1 MAIKFEDYK
10 QYLSPVFYK
19 QTNLVAK
26 SASGCYLT
34 DVNGDKYLD
43 FVQGIAVNA
52 LGHNFP
58 PIVEAIKTQAD
69 NLVNASFNLVNYES
83 TLTLAKEL
91 AGVTPPGLSSIF
103 FTNGGAEATD
113 SALKLA
119 MSYTGRSA
127 VIAFMGSGRTV
138 GATSITGS
146 NSKYRKHYNPLMG
159 NVYFSPYPSKDLCPE
174 GMPAEER
181 SDYCLWELQKL
192 LQYVVWPEDVACIYM
207 EPVLGEGG
215 YVVPDQKFVQGVAQI
230 CKQHGILL
238 IFDEIQSGFG
248 RTGKMWASQ
257 HFDVIPDIMTVGK
270 AIAGGLPM
278 SAVISTPEIMDKW
291 PIGTHGTTFGGN
303 PVAAAA
309 GCEVLKQFKDG
320 SLLNNVNEMGAYLK
334 EKLLILKDKFACISD
349 VRGIGLMVAIE
360 FSHEDGSP
368 APDIWLDVKARMLK
382 HHMLTLNCGVHGNG
396 MRFATPLNVK
406 KEELDEGL
414 AILELSIEEMYQEK
428 GSTQSAPL

>member
-1 MAIKFEDYK
+1 MPMKFEDYK

-26 SASGCYLT
+26 SAKGCYLT
-34 DVNGDKYLD
+34 DVNGDTYLD

-58 PIVEAIKTQAD
+58 PIVKAIQDQAGL
-69 NLVNASFNLVNYES
+69 LVNASFNLVNYES

-91 AGVTPPGLSSIF
+91 ACVTPEGLTSIF
-103 FTNGGAEATD
+103 FSNGGAEATD
-113 SALKLA
+113 SALKLS
-119 MSYTGRSA
+119 MSYTARSA
-127 VIAFMGSGRTV
+127 VIAFMGSFHGRTV

-146 NSKYRKHYNPLMG
+146 NSKYRRHYNPLMG
-159 NVYFSPYPSKDLCPE
+159 SVYFAPYPSPDLCPK
-174 GMPAEER
+174 GMNADER
-181 SDYCLWELQKL
+181 ADYCLWELNKL
-192 LQYVVWPEDVACIYM
+192 LEYVVCPEDVACIYM
-207 EPVLGEGG
+207 EPVMGEGG
-215 YVVPDQKFVQGVAQI
+215 YVVPSPKFVQSVAKI
-230 CKQHGILL
+230 CKKHGILL
-238 IFDEIQSGFG
+238 VFDEIQCGYG

-309 GCEVLKQFKDG
+309 GCVVLEQFKDG
-320 SLLNNVNEMGAYLK
+320 TLLENVNTMGTYLKTQLMKLK
-334 EKLLILKDKFACISD
+334 EKYPCISD
-349 VRGIGLMVAIE
+349 VRGIGLMIAIE

-368 APDIWLDVKARMLK
+368 APDIWVDVKARMLK
-382 HHMLTLNCGVHGNG
+382 RHMLTLNCGVHGNG

-406 KEELDEGL
+406 KEEIDQGL
-414 AILELSIEEMYQEK
+414 SILADSIEEMYKEK
-428 GSTQSAPL
+428 K

>member
-1 MAIKFEDYK
+1 MEGREMTMKFEDYK
-10 QYLSPVFYK
+10 EYLSPVFYK
-19 QTNLVAK
+19 QTDIIAK
-26 SASGCYLT
+26 TAKGCYLT
-34 DVNGDKYLD
+34 DVNGEKYID

-52 LGHNFP
+52 LGHNYP
-58 PIVEAIKTQAD
+58 PIVEAIQNQAG

-83 TLTLAKEL
+83 TLTLAKNL
-91 AGVTPPGLSSIF
+91 AGVTPEGLTSIF
-103 FTNGGAEATD
+103 FANGGAEATD
-113 SALKLA
+113 GALKLA

-127 VIAFMGSGRTV
+127 VIAFMGSFHGRTV

-159 NVYFSPYPSKDLCPE
+159 NVYFAPYPSKDICPE
-174 GMPAEER
+174 GMNEEER
-181 SDYCLWELQKL
+181 AEYCLWELEKL

-207 EPVLGEGG
+207 EPVMGEGG
-215 YVVPDQKFVQGVAQI
+215 YVVPSKIFAQGVAKI
-230 CKQHGILL
+230 CKKYGILL
-238 IFDEIQSGFG
+238 IFDEIQCGYG

-270 AIAGGLPM
+270 AIAGGMPM

-309 GCEVLKQFKDG
+309 GCAVLEQFEDG
-320 SLLNNVNEMGAYLK
+320 TLLENVNIMGSYLK
-334 EKLLILKDKFACISD
+334 EKLLEIQKKYPCISD

-360 FSHEDGSP
+360 FSHEDGTP
-368 APDIWLDVKARMLK
+368 APDIWTKVKANCLK
-382 HHMLTLNCGVHGNG
+382 RHMLTLNCGVHGNG

-406 KEELDEGL
+406 KEEIDEGVG
-414 AILELSIEEMYQEK
+414 ILEASIAELYQ
-428 GSTQSAPL
+428 

>member
-1 MAIKFEDYK
+1 MKFEDYK
-10 QYLSPVFYK
+10 EYLSPVFYK
-19 QTNLVAK
+19 MTNLVAR
-26 SASGCYLT
+26 SASGCYIT

-52 LGHNFP
+52 LGHNYP
-58 PIVEAIKTQAD
+58 PIVKAIQDQAGR
-69 NLVNASFNLVNYES
+69 LVNASFNLVNYES
-83 TLTLAKEL
+83 TLTLAKNL
-91 AGVTPPGLSSIF
+91 AGVTPKGLTSIF

-113 SALKLA
+113 SALKLS

-127 VIAFMGSGRTV
+127 VIAFMGSFHGRTV

-159 NVYFSPYPSKDLCPE
+159 NVYFAPYPSKDLCPP

-181 SDYCLWELQKL
+181 ADYCLWELKKL
-192 LQYVVWPEDVACIYM
+192 LQYIVWPEDVACIYM
-207 EPVLGEGG
+207 EPVMGEGG
-215 YVVPDQKFVQGVAQI
+215 YVVPDKKFVQGVAQI
-230 CKQHGILL
+230 CKEHGILL
-238 IFDEIQSGFG
+238 IFDEIQAGYG

-257 HFDVIPDIMTVGK
+257 HFDVVPDIMTVGK

-278 SAVISTPEIMDKW
+278 SAVISTPEIMEKW

-309 GCEVLKQFKDG
+309 GCVVLEQFKDG
-320 SLLNNVNEMGAYLK
+320 TLLENVNTMGAYLK
-334 EKLLILKDKFACISD
+334 SELIKLMEKYPCISD
-349 VRGIGLMVAIE
+349 VRGVGLMIAIE

-368 APDIWLDVKARMLK
+368 APDIWTDIKSRMLK
-382 HHMLTLNCGVHGNG
+382 RHMLTLNCGVNGNG

-406 KEELDEGL
+406 KEEIDEGL
-414 AILELSIEEMYQEK
+414 RILSESIEEMYSEK
-428 GSTQSAPL
+428 G

>member
-1 MAIKFEDYK
+1 MPMKFEDYK

-19 QTNLVAK
+19 QTNLIAK
-26 SASGCYLT
+26 TAKGCYLT
-34 DVNGDKYLD
+34 DVDGDKYLD

-52 LGHNFP
+52 LGHNHP
-58 PIVEAIKTQAD
+58 SVVKAIQEQAG
-69 NLVNASFNLVNYES
+69 NLINASFNLVNYET

-91 AGVTPPGLSSIF
+91 ASVTPEGLTSIF

-127 VIAFMGSGRTV
+127 VVAFMGSFHGRTV

-159 NVYFSPYPSKDLCPE
+159 NVYFAPYPSKDLCPD
-174 GMPAEER
+174 GMDEEER
-181 SDYCLWELQKL
+181 TDYCLWELKKL
-192 LQYVVWPEDVACIYM
+192 LQYIVWPKDIACIYM
-207 EPVLGEGG
+207 EPVMGEGG
-215 YVVPDQKFVQGVAQI
+215 YVVPSKKFIQGVAKI
-230 CKQHGILL
+230 CKEHGILF
-238 IFDEIQSGFG
+238 IFDEIQCGYG

-309 GCEVLKQFKDG
+309 GCAVINEFKDG
-320 SLLNNVNEMGAYLK
+320 ALLKNVNEMGAYLK
-334 EKLLILKDKFACISD
+334 SELLKLQEKFPCISD
-349 VRGIGLMVAIE
+349 VRGIGLMMAIE
-360 FSHEDGSP
+360 FSHEDHTP
-368 APDIWLDVKARMLK
+368 APDIWLDIKAKMLK
-382 HHMLTLNCGVHGNG
+382 RHMLTLNCGVHGNG

-406 KEELDEGL
+406 MEEIDEGL
-414 AILELSIEEMYQEK
+414 AILSASIEEMYQEK
-428 GSTQSAPL
+428 RNS

>member
-1 MAIKFEDYK
+1 MPMQFEDYK

-26 SASGCYLT
+26 SAKGCYLT
-34 DVNGDKYLD
+34 DVNGDTYLD

-52 LGHNFP
+52 LGHNHP
-58 PIVEAIKTQAD
+58 SIVAAIQEQAG
-69 NLVNASFNLVNYES
+69 NLINASFNLVNYES

-91 AGVTPPGLSSIF
+91 STVAPDGLSSIF

-127 VIAFMGSGRTV
+127 VVAFMGSFHGRTV

-159 NVYFSPYPSKDLCPE
+159 NVYFAPYPSKDLCPE
-174 GMPAEER
+174 GMSEEER
-181 SDYCLWELQKL
+181 TDYCLWELKKL
-192 LQYVVWPEDVACIYM
+192 LQYIVWPEDIACIYM
-207 EPVLGEGG
+207 EPVMGEGG
-215 YVVPDQKFVQGVAQI
+215 YVVPSKKFIQGVSQI
-230 CKQHGILL
+230 CKEYGILL
-238 IFDEIQSGFG
+238 IFDEIQCGYG

-257 HFDVIPDIMTVGK
+257 HFDVVPDIMTTGK

-309 GCEVLKQFKDG
+309 GCAVIHAFQDG
-320 SLLNNVNEMGAYLK
+320 SLLKNVNEMGAYLK
-334 EKLLILKDKFACISD
+334 SELLKIQEKYACISD
-349 VRGIGLMVAIE
+349 VRGIGLMIAIE
-360 FSHEDGSP
+360 FSHEDGTP
-368 APDIWLDVKARMLK
+368 APDIWVNVKAKMLK
-382 HHMLTLNCGVHGNG
+382 RHMLTLNCGVHGNG
-396 MRFATPLNVK
+396 MRFATPLNVT
-406 KEELDEGL
+406 KEEIDEGL
-414 AILELSIEEMYQEK
+414 TILSSSIEEMYQEK
-428 GSTQSAPL
+428 GNK